1 MVNFGI
7 SKAFQFVTYIL
18 HVEVAAAIREHRRVH
33 PELCRWSTIITA
45 SSLDPDSHLDA
56 LGIQV
61 ADIQFRISNS
71 NEALSSTAT
80 DALLN
85 EVQKFDDC
93 LILWYDR
100 IINGQQRS
108 RTLDIVT
115 STGTEVTSFLLV
127 KRIQQLVD
135 GVCASVPFFLGNRTK
150 IGTVHDFDDPAW
162 KFPTCHDLFEVYD
175 MHDQPAKLK
184 GLESS
189 STHMSHAIAM
199 GVWLVMGNLTQLA
212 AFFLMDES
220 LALLLPLRSGQLMWI
235 CQQYLRNL
243 SLLSVKWTSDSSLEA
258 RVLTGVRLPPEG
270 DLIAAA
276 RRLGSILAR
285 IFARSTQMKPQDEID
300 HTDGSTIQRVSKA
313 CNCCR
318 VKKARCSDGY
328 PCAKCKFADAVCI
341 FGFPKKSKR
350 KVFPEQTLEL
360 QQFNLVTGLQTMYS
374 MLPVADAWPGYP
386 LPETKGHPLVHDM
399 LERLGCFQ
407 SGDMELEIEDHG
419 SDEDSDVG
427 SHPRIQQNRGPS
439 PTVRPRGTSASPRL
453 GGNNQHTTPKITDL
467 ELGGWQSLI
476 QSQSWSLLSQF
487 RLPETDFTLK
497 PPPKTLVPLSLSGP
511 TDVLGWS
518 AIDYM
523 PPWWLGNLQPP
534 MSNAVTTS
542 VITTAQGDAY
552 SSPAGLV
559 DPTASS
565 TYLVDPG
572 KYGCDFDVPASQAST
587 MSGKNN
593 YIDSILAA
601 VPHLSRGP
609 GGVVAVVKDGKL
621 LGQRAWGYA
630 DLDRRIPMTS
640 KTQFPICSISK
651 QMVCLVMVSLLKR
664 PSPVMVGRSRDAAEQ
679 FEDELQR
686 LLPNLAC
693 GGDSG
698 VTVLDLCNMQSGI
711 RDYWALTTLWGAR
724 PDGQFSLLHDA
735 PKSLDRIKSYHFG
748 SGTEYSYSNVNFH
761 VLGRILE
768 NVSGMSLAQLLAER
782 LFIPAGMTTAS
793 LCPNTNGLPLPIV
806 GYEGNDKVGYFAASN
821 RIEWAGDA
829 GIAASLEDMI
839 AYEIYLD
846 RSLSDPE
853 SLYAQT
859 SVQQNYRD
867 GSFAA
872 YGYGLARLKV
882 AGKSAIAHGGALRG
896 FRHMRMQLPGE
907 RLSFVIM
914 HNFETT
920 PGTPA
925 EYVVKKVLNIS
936 VPEKQII
943 NVSTA
948 WKGKYLDEETQL
960 YIAIEDGD
968 REKPGTISVNYGP
981 GNAGETARLVSELEA
996 ESDGMHLTLEG
1007 EILHVKRTS
1016 DNRVLKAAR
1025 LEPVDKEDLG
1035 QSSSEDIV
1043 GRYRS
1048 VDCDSVFTVTGESGA
1063 LYGCFDGF
1071 LGQGPIWLMRQIG
1084 KQGVWALGNPR
1095 GLDATP
1101 PGDWTV
1107 VFKDRE
1113 DGGIKSC
1120 TVGCWLARNVKYV
1133 KEE

>member
-1 MVNFGI
+1 MS
-7 SKAFQFVTYIL
+7 SK
-18 HVEVAAAIREHRRVH
+18 
-33 PELCRWSTIITA
+33 
-45 SSLDPDSHLDA
+45 
-56 LGIQV
+56 
-61 ADIQFRISNS
+61 N
-71 NEALSSTAT
+71 
-80 DALLN
+80 
-85 EVQKFDDC
+85 DD
-93 LILWYDR
+93 
-100 IINGQQRS
+100 
-108 RTLDIVT
+108 
-115 STGTEVTSFLLV
+115 
-127 KRIQQLVD
+127 
-135 GVCASVPFFLGNRTK
+135 
-150 IGTVHDFDDPAW
+150 
-162 KFPTCHDLFEVYD
+162 
-175 MHDQPAKLK
+175 
-184 GLESS
+184 
-189 STHMSHAIAM
+189 
-199 GVWLVMGNLTQLA
+199 
-212 AFFLMDES
+212 
-220 LALLLPLRSGQLMWI
+220 
-235 CQQYLRNL
+235 
-243 SLLSVKWTSDSSLEA
+243 
-258 RVLTGVRLPPEG
+258 
-270 DLIAAA
+270 
-276 RRLGSILAR
+276 
-285 IFARSTQMKPQDEID
+285 
-300 HTDGSTIQRVSKA
+300 
-313 CNCCR
+313 
-318 VKKARCSDGY
+318 
-328 PCAKCKFADAVCI
+328 
-341 FGFPKKSKR
+341 
-350 KVFPEQTLEL
+350 
-360 QQFNLVTGLQTMYS
+360 
-374 MLPVADAWPGYP
+374 
-386 LPETKGHPLVHDM
+386 
-399 LERLGCFQ
+399 
-407 SGDMELEIEDHG
+407 
-419 SDEDSDVG
+419 
-427 SHPRIQQNRGPS
+427 
-439 PTVRPRGTSASPRL
+439 
-453 GGNNQHTTPKITDL
+453 
-467 ELGGWQSLI
+467 
-476 QSQSWSLLSQF
+476 
-487 RLPETDFTLK
+487 
-497 PPPKTLVPLSLSGP
+497 
-511 TDVLGWS
+511 
-518 AIDYM
+518 
-523 PPWWLGNLQPP
+523 
-534 MSNAVTTS
+534 
-542 VITTAQGDAY
+542 
-552 SSPAGLV
+552 
-559 DPTASS
+559 
-565 TYLVDPG
+565 
-572 KYGCDFDVPASQAST
+572 
-587 MSGKNN
+587 
-593 YIDSILAA
+593 IDSILAA

-664 PSPVMVGRSRDAAEQ
+664 PSPVMTGRSRDAAEQ

-693 GGDSG
+693 DGDSG

-748 SGTEYSYSNVNFH
+748 PGTEYSYSNVNFH

-806 GYEGNDKVGYFAASN
+806 GYEGNEKVGYFAASN

-839 AYEIYLD
+839 AYEMYLD

-859 SVQQNYRD
+859 SVQQKYRD
-867 GSFAA
+867 GSLAA

-896 FRHMRMQLPGE
+896 FRHMRMQLPEE

-914 HNFETT
+914 HNFETA
-920 PGTPA
+920 PGAPA
-925 EYVVKKVLNIS
+925 EYVVKKVLDIS

-948 WKGKYLDEETQL
+948 WEGKYLDEETQL

-1016 DNRVLKAAR
+1016 DHRVLKAAR
-1025 LEPVDKEDLG
+1025 LEPVDREDLG
-1035 QSSSEDIV
+1035 QSSSQDIV

-1048 VDCDSVFTVTGESGA
+1048 DDCDSVFTVTGERGA
-1063 LYGCFDGF
+1063 LYGSFDGF

-1107 VFKDRE
+1107 VFKDGK
-1113 DGGIKSC
+1113 DDGIKGC
-1120 TVGCWLARNVKYV
+1120 TVGCWLARNVKFV
-1133 KEE
+1133 KEK